1 MNLRLLRVIDEQ
13 FLETP
18 FYGSRQMTRWLRRQG
33 DTVSRKR
40 VRRLMR
46 RLRVHAVCQRPRTSQ
61 SHPGHRI
68 YPYLLR
74 DLQITQP
81 NHVWCT
87 DVTYIPL
94 QRDFLYLVAVMDWA
108 SRTVL
113 SWRLSN
119 TLEANF
125 CVEALHEALERYG
138 PPAIFNSDQGSQFTS
153 VEFTDVLKEAG
164 IRISMDGKGRWMD
177 NVFIERLWR
186 SLKYECVYLAE
197 FATGSQARTEIGWW
211 MDCYNRRRP
220 HSSLNDRTPEEAYTD
235 HGANR
240 SPGATPLESRT
251 RDSTLAVT
259 KTCPKDGVH
268 LSSRLSMLPLRD
280 CWSIALVD
288 AASGLGSPANVF
300 GRWRT
305 GAERFATNGLPRRRD
320 GLQKAYAAACCAF
333 PWLSDGHAGSRR
345 VRNQRLQHPGVL
357 LVGLR
362 KGLHILR
369 LLQPLCSP
377 VAIEP
382 HDPGAA
388 VEHVDGAGVGVPAVR
403 SHVDHQ
409 HLGPADRGGVEID
422 VHLTI
427 LTVGDLVLDVDRHL
441 VAGRD
446 DQELPRKGQGRNEA
460 ILTGRVLPGER
471 VELGVR
477 HELRQLRR
485 QRRRGRVLRASRFR
499 REDVGE
505 DQQRGNRS
513 AQPSGLPHGVS
524 LPQAGPRL
532 RVSGGSAIVAPCF
545 YHRRRMGVNGGC
557 HRPRMDRSS
566 STG

>member
-1 MNLRLLRVIDEQ
+1 MVAPTHARLSIVRQCHLVSIARSSFYYEGQGESPVNLRLLRVIDEQ

-46 RLRVHAVCQRPRTSQ
+46 RLGVHAVCQRPRTSQ

-74 DLQITQP
+74 DLHITQP

-94 QRDFLYLVAVMDWA
+94 QRGFLCLVAVMDWA

-138 PPAIFNSDQGSQFTS
+138 PPTIFNSDQGSQFTS

-197 FATGSQARTEIGWW
+197 FATGSQARTAIGWW
-211 MDCYNRRRP
+211 MDFYNRRRP

-240 SPGATPLESRT
+240 SPGATPLES
-251 RDSTLAVT
+251 
-259 KTCPKDGVH
+259 
-268 LSSRLSMLPLRD
+268 
-280 CWSIALVD
+280 
-288 AASGLGSPANVF
+288 
-300 GRWRT
+300 
-305 GAERFATNGLPRRRD
+305 
-320 GLQKAYAAACCAF
+320 
-333 PWLSDGHAGSRR
+333 
-345 VRNQRLQHPGVL
+345 
-357 LVGLR
+357 
-362 KGLHILR
+362 
-369 LLQPLCSP
+369 
-377 VAIEP
+377 
-382 HDPGAA
+382 
-388 VEHVDGAGVGVPAVR
+388 
-403 SHVDHQ
+403 
-409 HLGPADRGGVEID
+409 
-422 VHLTI
+422 
-427 LTVGDLVLDVDRHL
+427 
-441 VAGRD
+441 
-446 DQELPRKGQGRNEA
+446 
-460 ILTGRVLPGER
+460 
-471 VELGVR
+471 
-477 HELRQLRR
+477 
-485 QRRRGRVLRASRFR
+485 
-499 REDVGE
+499 
-505 DQQRGNRS
+505 
-513 AQPSGLPHGVS
+513 
-524 LPQAGPRL
+524 
-532 RVSGGSAIVAPCF
+532 
-545 YHRRRMGVNGGC
+545 
-557 HRPRMDRSS
+557 
-566 STG
+566 